1 MGISNNKLKEI
12 ALAAGPLRVGVTPAE
27 PLNYMTER
35 LEKRKKESRITP
47 FEESNHHLRLSPGHL
62 LRGSRSIITVAVPYA
77 APEVKEP
84 KISGQ
89 PAGIVARCARG
100 LDYHNLVEA
109 HCRRVV
115 ENLKK
120 ECGQTFEYRILCDRS
135 PLIERELARNSG
147 LGIIGENCT
156 LINLEYGSY
165 TALGTIL
172 VTLELEPDQPNHEY
186 CRQCGQ
192 CRQACPT
199 GALIEPYIINPYLCL
214 SYLTQAPGILPRPLR
229 PKLGRHIYGCDICQ
243 DSCPHNSGV
252 KKSPLPETAFA
263 FFPAEP
269 LLLPL
274 LRMTQKEFRTTVSL
288 TSAGWRGKTTLQR
301 NAIIALGNIQDPASE
316 RALAVI
322 LENDSRTI
330 IRAHAAWALGR
341 IKTRKALFALEKSY
355 QNDPESE
362 VRKEAK
368 LALENNRYPSFRPGQ
383 E

>member
-1 MGISNNKLKEI
+1 MAISSSKLKEI
-12 ALAAGPLRVGVTPAE
+12 ALAAGPGQVGVTTAE
-27 PLNYMTER
+27 PLNYMKER
-35 LEKRKKESRITP
+35 LQKRKNEKRITP
-47 FEESNHHLRLSPGHL
+47 FEESDYHLRLSPGHL
-62 LRGSRSIITVAVPYA
+62 LQGSRSIITVAVPYA
-77 APEVKEP
+77 APEHQDP
-84 KISGQ
+84 IITNQ

-109 HCRRVV
+109 QCRRVV

-120 ECGQTFEYRILCDRS
+120 ECGSTFKYRIMCDRS
-135 PLIERELARNSG
+135 PLLERELARNSALG
-147 LGIIGENCT
+147 LIGENCT
-156 LINLEYGSY
+156 LINREYGSY

-172 VTLELEPDQPNHEY
+172 VTLELEPDQPNREY

-199 GALIEPYIINPYLCL
+199 GALIEPSIINPYLCL
-214 SYLTQAPGILPRPLR
+214 SYLTQAPGILPRSLR

-243 DSCPHNSGV
+243 DSCPHNSAV

-274 LRMTQKEFRTTVSL
+274 LRMTQKEFKTTINL

-301 NAIIALGNIQDPASE
+301 NAIIALGNIQDPAAE
-316 RALAVI
+316 HALAVI
-322 LENDSRTI
+322 LENDSRSI

-341 IKTRKALFALEKSY
+341 IKTGKSLFALEKSY

-362 VRKEAK
+362 VRKEAE
-368 LALENNRYPSFRPGQ
+368 LALDYSH
-383 E
+383 